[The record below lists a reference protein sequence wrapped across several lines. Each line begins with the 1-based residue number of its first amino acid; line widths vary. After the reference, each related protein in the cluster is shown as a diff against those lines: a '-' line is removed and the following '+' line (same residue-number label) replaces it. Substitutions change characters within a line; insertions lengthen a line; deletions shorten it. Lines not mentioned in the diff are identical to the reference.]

1 MNYKQ
6 KHICTVFYI
15 YLCSTLYM
23 CPLFL
28 LVGLSYCLASFHF
41 SLKDPLQYF
50 LEGKFPSDKFSL
62 ILFIHTFWECVNF
75 FIFEGQC
82 LDIEVFIE
90 SLFLQ
95 YLNVTPLFSPSIA
108 LAVNLTDKYVISGFS
123 LDTFKILSL
132 SLAFSRLIIMG
143 LSVGFF
149 ECISL
154 GVLSFLDVQIVFH

>member
-6 KHICTVFYI
+6 KHICTVIYI
-15 YLCSTLYM
+15 YLCSSLYNY
-23 CPLFL
+23 PLFL
-28 LVGLSYCLASFHF
+28 RVDLSYCLVSFHF
-41 SLKDPLQYF
+41 SLKDTLQYF
-50 LEGKFPSDKFSL
+50 WEGKFPSDKFSL

-82 LDIEVFIE
+82 LDKEFFIE

-95 YLNVTPLFSPSIA
+95 YLNVISLLSASIA

-132 SLAFSRLIIMG
+132 SLAFNRLIIMG

-149 ECISL
+149 EFIPL
-154 GVLSFLDVQIVFH
+154 GVISFLGVQIVFH